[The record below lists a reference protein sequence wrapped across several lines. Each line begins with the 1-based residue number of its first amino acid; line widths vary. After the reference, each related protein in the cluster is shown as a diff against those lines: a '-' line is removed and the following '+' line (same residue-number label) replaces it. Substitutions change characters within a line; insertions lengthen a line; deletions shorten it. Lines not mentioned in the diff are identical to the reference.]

1 MGMVPTLLNI
11 YARNQRFHH
20 ARKSQ
25 EQERKR
31 RDDERAAASEER
43 TEAEKL
49 AVEAERAREL
59 DRKRSQPSPFGQS
72 SAAPLSK
79 FRMS

>member
-1 MGMVPTLLNI
+1 MGMIPTLLNI

-20 ARKSQ
+20 NRKSQ

-31 RDDERAAASEER
+31 RDEERAAA
-43 TEAEKL
+43 TNQQGLEA
-49 AVEAERAREL
+49 AEAERAREL
-59 DRKRSQPSPFGQS
+59 DRKRSQPSPFRQS
-72 SAAPLSK
+72 SAAPLSE

>member
-20 ARKSQ
+20 NRKSQ

-31 RDDERAAASEER
+31 RDDERAAAS

-59 DRKRSQPSPFGQS
+59 ERKRSQPSPFGQS